1 MAKKAKA
8 ALNIQRNAFQ
18 ITINN
23 PSDHGYS
30 HHEIKGILITSFST
44 LRYFC
49 MSDEIGEQGT
59 PHTHIYVCFNSRVR
73 FSTIKKRFPEAHIEP
88 AYADVQTNLDY
99 IRKVGKWE
107 NSEKADTH
115 VEGTFYEW
123 GTLPTQ
129 KGKNPDMQELYELI
143 KAGYSNAEILE
154 INNDYILNIEKLDKV
169 RTVYLTEKYKGERR
183 LDLKV
188 IYISGATDTGK
199 TRGVLDEHGDSNVFR
214 VSDYEHPFDSY
225 SCQPVLAF
233 DEFRSQLRISD
244 MLGYCDI
251 YPIELPARYS
261 NHYLCADTIY
271 IISNWRL
278 EDQYQT
284 IQRENPESWKAF
296 LRRIHEVRIY
306 NEDGSITTY
315 DSVQD
320 YLKRNEDFQKISHE
334 KSPFPDNF
342 NQKEMS

>member
-1 MAKKAKA
+1 MEKEPKA
-8 ALNIQRNAFQ
+8 AKNIQRHAFQ
-18 ITINN
+18 LTINH
-23 PSDHGYS
+23 PLGYGYA
-30 HHEIKGILITSFST
+30 HHRIKQILITEFTT
-44 LRYFC
+44 LQYFC

-59 PHTHIYVCFNSRVR
+59 LHTHLYVCFSSRVR
-73 FSTIKKRFPEAHIEP
+73 WSTLKRHFPEFHIEP

-107 NSEKADTH
+107 NSEKAHTRI
-115 VEGTFYEW
+115 EGSFEEW
-123 GTLPTQ
+123 GTMPVQ
-129 KGKNPDMQELYELI
+129 KGSNLDMQELYTLI

-169 RTVYLTEKYKGERR
+169 RTMYLTEKYKGTRR

-188 IYISGATDTGK
+188 VYISGSTGAGK
-199 TRGVLDEHGDSNVFR
+199 TRWVLDKHGDSSVYR
-214 VSDYEHPFDSY
+214 VSDYDHPFDSY
-225 SCQPVLAF
+225 NCQPVLAF
-233 DEFRSQLRISD
+233 DEFRSQLRITD

-261 NHYLCADTIY
+261 NRYLCADTIY

-284 IQRENPESWKAF
+284 VQRENQETWKAF
-296 LRRIHEVRIY
+296 LRRIHEVHIY

-315 DSVQD
+315 NSVQE
-320 YLKRNEDFQKISHE
+320 YLKRDEEFHKVSDQE
-334 KSPFPDNF
+334 TPFSEN
-342 NQKEMS
+342 